1 MSIDWPMAKKDLRI
15 PPKALLVAGIIFSP
29 KVSLEAISSRLE
41 MVFGDIILQAGPVPF
56 TWTDY
61 YEKEMGPGLKRC
73 FMAFDSLVA
82 QDALTHAKLK
92 AMDLEEKWTEQGARK
107 VNIDPGI
114 LTAERLVLATTKNFT
129 HRIYL
134 GKGIFGDLTLV
145 YQRGSFS
152 FLDWTYPD
160 YKSEIALS
168 FLSQARKMYLKMI
181 KQQRG

>member
-1 MSIDWPMAKKDLRI
+1 MAKKDLKI
-15 PPKALLVAGIIFSP
+15 PSKALLVTGIIYSP
-29 KVSLEAISSRLE
+29 KVSLEAITRNLE
-41 MVFGDIILQAGPVPF
+41 MLFGDIILQAGPVPF

-73 FMAFDSLVA
+73 FTAFDNLID
-82 QDALTHAKLK
+82 QDALPQVKLK

-129 HRIYL
+129 HRLYL
-134 GKGIFGDLTLV
+134 GKGIFGDLTLI

-168 FLSQARKMYLKMI
+168 FLNQARRMYLKKI

>member
-1 MSIDWPMAKKDLRI
+1 MAKKDLKI
-15 PPKALLVAGIIFSP
+15 PPKALLIAGIIYSP
-29 KVSLEAISSRLE
+29 EMSLEAITSNLKHL
-41 MVFGDIILQAGPVPF
+41 FGDIILQAGPVPF

-61 YEKEMGPGLKRC
+61 YEREMGPGLKRC

-82 QDALTHAKLK
+82 QDALPHIKLK

-145 YQRGSFS
+145 YQKGSFS

-168 FLSQARKMYLKMI
+168 FLSQARRMYLKKI
-181 KQQRG
+181 KRQRG